1 MVSHLS
7 HRVLV
12 LMELKTCSV
21 GRRTETKENRFM
33 MGHKM
38 KVLFLLTEF
47 FLSASVGPVAQ
58 LVEHQT
64 EDLGVGGSNPP
75 RSANTKD

>member
-1 MVSHLS
+1 
-7 HRVLV
+7 
-12 LMELKTCSV
+12 
-21 GRRTETKENRFM
+21 
-33 MGHKM
+33 M

-75 RSANTKD
+75 RSAKYQLKIRISFRYTAGV